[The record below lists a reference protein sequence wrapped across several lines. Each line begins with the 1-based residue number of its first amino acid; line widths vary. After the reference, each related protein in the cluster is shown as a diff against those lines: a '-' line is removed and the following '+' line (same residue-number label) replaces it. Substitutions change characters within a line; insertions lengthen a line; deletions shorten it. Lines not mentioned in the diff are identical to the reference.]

1 MVDLTPTAAL
11 HLAVDANPLWLVSPW
26 KAVLLMLPFLG
37 WAWIVSTVY
46 DKDAKRFYLGQKT
59 WNIVHMV
66 FALLALAVAFLV
78 PIFWIG
84 LPAAT
89 AVLAIDLAVYYI
101 KRNADDRVPAP
112 AKWNLSDILS
122 PKKKGAGDDKKLAK
136 RMQGVTLKIIGPAG
150 AIPAPEKETPE
161 FEVRAAAE
169 DLVVQPLDNR
179 GSRFEIVQASSD
191 AFAYSYVVDGVRTKP
206 EPIPAQKAI
215 AMIDFWKAAAGMDV
229 QDRRKK
235 QTKEITVEHVGVP
248 RKLKLITLGG
258 SSGLRLTGVIDAT
271 KQVARKPEELG
282 LLDVQQQA
290 FDALVGEHKG
300 VVLLAAPSGQGRTS
314 TMYAFVKAHD
324 AYTLNVQTLELELE
338 ATVEGVRQN
347 IFDPTVDGAEFS
359 TTARSI
365 LRRDPEVFACAE
377 ADANTCKEIA
387 KADHPRTRC
396 YLSLKANGALQAAQ
410 MYLKAVG
417 DTQQAGESLYGA
429 VAQRLVRRLCPNCK
443 APFQPSPDVLKK
455 LGLPT
460 SVKQLHRKGGQ
471 VLVKDKPEICPM
483 CQGGGYV
490 GQEAVFEIFPIDAE
504 MRSMLAKGDFASFK
518 AALRSKRYP
527 TMQEAAMRKVVDGVT
542 SIDEVVRVLSDQ
554 QQGASSQG
562 AAQRQPA

>member
-1 MVDLTPTAAL
+1 MVDLIPPAVL
-11 HLAVDANPLWLVSPW
+11 HLAVDAAPLWLVSPW

-37 WAWIVSTVY
+37 WGWIVSTIY
-46 DKDAKRFYLGQKT
+46 DKDAKRFYLGQKM
-59 WNIVHMV
+59 WNIVHMA
-66 FALLALAVAFLV
+66 FGLIALGAAFLI
-78 PIFWIG
+78 PTFWIS
-84 LPAAT
+84 LPAA
-89 AVLAIDLAVYYI
+89 ALILAIDIAIYYV
-101 KRNADDRVPAP
+101 KRNADERVPAP
-112 AKWNLSDILS
+112 AKWSLSDLLK
-122 PKKKGAGDDKKLAK
+122 PKKDAGAEDKKLAR

-161 FEVRAAAE
+161 YEIRSAAE
-169 DLVVQPLDNR
+169 ELVVQPLDNR
-179 GSRFEIVQASSD
+179 GSRFELVQASSD

-206 EPIPAQKAI
+206 EPVPAPKAI
-215 AMIDFWKAAAGMDV
+215 AMIDFWKAAAGLDV

-235 QTKEITVEHVGVP
+235 QSKEITVEHVGVP
-248 RKLKLITLGG
+248 RKLKLVTLGG

-271 KQVARKPEELG
+271 KQVARKPEDLG
-282 LLDVQQQA
+282 LLDAQQQA
-290 FDALVGEHKG
+290 FDALIGEHKG

-314 TMYAFVKAHD
+314 TMYAFVKSHD
-324 AYTLNVQTLELELE
+324 AYTLNVQTLELEAE
-338 ATVEGVRQN
+338 ATIEGVRQN

-365 LRRDPEVFACAE
+365 LRRDPDVFACAE

-417 DTQQAGESLYGA
+417 DTQQAGESLYGS

-443 APFQPSPDVLKK
+443 APFQPTPDVLKK
-455 LGLPT
+455 LGLPA
-460 SVKQLHRKGGQ
+460 SVKQLYRKGGQ
-471 VLVKDKPEICPM
+471 VLVKDKPEVCPM
-483 CQGGGYV
+483 CQGVGYV

-504 MRSMLAKGDFASFK
+504 MRAALAKGDFATFK

-527 TMQEAAMRKVVDGVT
+527 SMQEAALRKVVDGVT
-542 SIDEVVRVLSDQ
+542 TIDEVVRVLSDQ
-554 QQGASSQG
+554 QQGAAPST
-562 AAQRQPA
+562 AQRQPA